1 MIIAITGITGHS
13 GRFFLEELEKHNF
26 NGTVRCLVRET
37 SNTRQLDQSS
47 LHIEKM
53 RGGLKI
59 IKRC

>member
-53 RGGLKI
+53 RGGG
-59 IKRC
+59 